1 LAVGGEGAED
11 LVGGLGSFQVCTEC
25 GWSPN
30 ARQIREIA
38 DWLIPVAAAIDRVD
52 QCVSC
57 PGPRSSSVRVITS
70 STCSSVIVRGA
81 PGRGSSGRPS
91 SRAATNRDRHFATVA
106 RDTPSAAATSVFE
119 DGLVGTPARM
129 HRRSAWW
136 APSGRVARDRHPLAR
151 IRRLRERRRELRIRT
166 SECSAAHERNRRP
179 AQGRAS
185 GGLAAGDRGHH
196 GWLLVQRGG
205 SAPSPA
211 GMRIGRRVEDQVSI
225 I

>member
-11 LVGGLGSFQVCTEC
+11 LVGGLGSFQVCTKC

-57 PGPRSSSVRVITS
+57 PGP
-70 STCSSVIVRGA
+70 
-81 PGRGSSGRPS
+81 
-91 SRAATNRDRHFATVA
+91 
-106 RDTPSAAATSVFE
+106 
-119 DGLVGTPARM
+119 
-129 HRRSAWW
+129 
-136 APSGRVARDRHPLAR
+136 
-151 IRRLRERRRELRIRT
+151 
-166 SECSAAHERNRRP
+166 
-179 AQGRAS
+179 Q
-185 GGLAAGDRGHH
+185 
-196 GWLLVQRGG
+196 GG